1 MSNEVSVIT
10 EAHSRI
16 GASSMHRWAK
26 CPGSVKLSAGIP
38 STTSVYAAEGTKAHD
53 IASQFLLDTITP
65 NTVADMSDEMANAIA
80 TYIEVVMRS
89 KNSEI
94 RNELL
99 VETKFDLSSIHPG
112 LFGTADAIVYH
123 PKKKLLEVFDFKYG
137 AGIQVDVEENEQLM
151 YYGLGA
157 LIQTGYPAE
166 TIELV
171 ISQPRVSLE
180 EKRWS
185 FDAIDIL
192 DFAADLKAA
201 AEATEKENA
210 PLVPGD
216 HCRFCPAAPTKCPK
230 LRELSIQTAQTEF
243 APTLSYDPRKL
254 SEALQKIETIKS
266 WIKATEDFAETE
278 ALQGRIPPGFK
289 LVEKRAN
296 RSWTNEQ
303 AVVEIAKKLKMEQD
317 VWEEPSIKSVAA
329 MEKFTGK
336 KLFKEFDSVIAR
348 NKGGLTLAPLSD
360 KRPSAKIDPT
370 TEFKRI
376 ESTNNNEDLFN

>member
-1 MSNEVSVIT
+1 MNEVSVIT

-26 CPGSVKLSAGIP
+26 CPGSVKLSVGIP
-38 STTSVYAAEGTKAHD
+38 STTSVYAQEGTTAHD
-53 IASQFLLDTITP
+53 IAAKFLQDTITP
-65 NTVADMSDEMANAIA
+65 GAVAAMSDEMANAIA

-89 KNSEI
+89 KNADAK
-94 RNELL
+94 NELL

-192 DFAADLKAA
+192 DFAADLKVA

-210 PLVPGD
+210 PLVPGE
-216 HCRFCPAAPTKCPK
+216 HCRFCPAAATKCPK
-230 LRELSIQTAQTEF
+230 LREISFQTAQMEF
-243 APTLSYDPRKL
+243 KPTLSYDPQKL
-254 SEALQKIETIKS
+254 SKALNMIDTMKA
-266 WIKATEDFAETE
+266 WIKATEDFAESE
-278 ALQGRIPPGFK
+278 ALQGRVPPGFK
-289 LVEKRAN
+289 LVEKRAT
-296 RSWTNEQ
+296 RKWTNEQ
-303 AVVEIAKKLKMEQD
+303 EAVEIAKKLKMEKD
-317 VWEEPSIKSVAA
+317 IWEEPSIKSVAA

-336 KLFKEFDSVIAR
+336 KLFKEFESLVS
-348 NKGGLTLAPLSD
+348 KESSGVTLVPESD
-360 KRPSAKIDPT
+360 KRPPAKIEAT
-370 TEFKRI
+370 EEFKRI
-376 ESTNNNEDLFN
+376 ENVNNNEDLFN